1 MGYLESTATIYV
13 GLIGGLAMN
22 NEIMKC
28 LKDQVKQSE
37 NCREIIKVPYIF
49 IPKVGLVLSLNF
61 EPIIANLCL
70 LTNKSKTEILE
81 LLNFKLSSKRYFEV
95 KGSQI
100 INIANAKIK

>member
-1 MGYLESTATIYV
+1 
-13 GLIGGLAMN
+13 MN
-22 NEIMKC
+22 SVIMKC

-37 NCREIIKVPYIF
+37 NCQGIIKVPYIF
-49 IPKVGLVLSLNF
+49 IPKVGLVLSFNF
-61 EPIIANLCL
+61 EPIIANLCI